1 MARNPVERTEQM
13 HSTPSNHSSEGSPA
27 GVAAGASEEPQA
39 SIPGRAAAGDRW
51 TSRRA
56 TGAASALVAGLI
68 GVAVLVT
75 ACHSGGSNAA
85 AGNPSSSGSAAGSG
99 AVTQTPSGPAY
110 AQCMRSHGV
119 TNFPDPQGPNQNRFL
134 ISSAVQNNP
143 HYQSASA
150 ACESLRPRQSAG
162 GGGGGASQQQLLA
175 FTQCMRANGVSN
187 FPDPGPDGAISLNGV
202 DRSSPQFQ
210 HAAQT
215 CASRTGV
222 HLGGQ

>member
-1 MARNPVERTEQM
+1 M
-13 HSTPSNHSSEGSPA
+13 HSTPSKHSREGRPA
-27 GVAAGASEEPQA
+27 SVAAGAAEKRTA
-39 SIPGRAAAGDRW
+39 
-51 TSRRA
+51 RRG
-56 TGAASALVAGLI
+56 TGAVSALVAGLI
-68 GVAVLVT
+68 GVAMLVT
-75 ACHSGGSNAA
+75 ACHSGGSTAA

-99 AVTQTPSGPAY
+99 AVSQTPSGPAF
-110 AQCMRSHGV
+110 AQCMRAHGV
-119 TNFPDPQGPNQNRFL
+119 TDFPDPQGPNQNRFL
-134 ISSAVQNNP
+134 IPAAVQSNP

-187 FPDPGPDGAISLNGV
+187 FPDPGPDGAINLNGV